1 MQSALRC
8 FRTHPTKFIKLFLRE
23 PLPVVADSYPSR
35 PIKIL
40 VGFGPGGSTDAVA
53 RYYAQKLT
61 EVLKVSVIVDNKPG
75 AGQMVAIRSV
85 LAAPPDG
92 YTIYLGTA
100 SALSQ
105 LPGVR
110 KDLTYDTLKD
120 FSLIG
125 LVARAPGVASP
136 KLPVRT
142 LGELAK
148 LPEALDG
155 KMNYASSG
163 IGSASHLQTE
173 YLLKLTEIRM
183 AHIPFKS
190 DADIMREIAVGS
202 VHLGISPVQGAISSI
217 MGGKVRALAVTGS
230 HRLKGLPDVPSLRES
245 DFKGIAGIEPYTY
258 YGLLGPPGLPRPII
272 SKLNEAVNKVL
283 AMPDREDAGATVLRS
298 GSWAA

>member
-1 MQSALRC
+1 M
-8 FRTHPTKFIKLFLRE
+8 
-23 PLPVVADSYPSR
+23 
-35 PIKIL
+35 
-40 VGFGPGGSTDAVA
+40 
-53 RYYAQKLT
+53 
-61 EVLKVSVIVDNKPG
+61 
-75 AGQMVAIRSV
+75 
-85 LAAPPDG
+85 
-92 YTIYLGTA
+92 A
-100 SALSQ
+100 SA
-105 LPGVR
+105 PGV
-110 KDLTYDTLKD
+110 
-120 FSLIG
+120 I
-125 LVARAPGVASP
+125 VASP

-173 YLLKLTEIRM
+173 YLLKLTGIRM

-217 MGGKVRALAVTGS
+217 TGGKVRALAVTGS

-245 DFKGIAGIEPYTY
+245 DFKGIAGIDPYTY

-272 SKLNEAVNKVL
+272 SKLNEAVNKVS
-283 AMPDREDAGATVLRS
+283 AMPEVIARMQEQLYFEPEAGPPERLRKYIQDDL
-298 GSWAA
+298 GKWNAFGKLVKLTE